1 MQQTE
6 QLLEALGGAIVFKRR
21 LKSPDDIRKAIHS
34 GIPFQ
39 ALIAMTKNFRL
50 DLSRMGKILRVPS
63 RTMARRKLKHRF
75 SAPESDRL
83 VRVARVIAYAAEVFG
98 TRDKASTWLNPPN
111 RALQHEVPVDLL
123 DTDIGTR
130 EVETILGR
138 IEHGMIG

>member
-1 MQQTE
+1 MPQTE
-6 QLLEALGGAIVFKRR
+6 ELLETLGGATVFKRR
-21 LKSPDDIRKAIHS
+21 LKSPEDIRKAIQS

-39 ALIAMTKNFRL
+39 ALIAMAEKFRL
-50 DLSRMGKILRVPS
+50 DIPRMGKILLVPS

-83 VRVARVIAYAAEVFG
+83 VRVARVFAYAAEVFG
-98 TRDKASTWLNPPN
+98 TCDKASTWLTRPN
-111 RALQHEVPVDLL
+111 RALRHAAPLDLL

-138 IEHGMIG
+138 IEHGVIG